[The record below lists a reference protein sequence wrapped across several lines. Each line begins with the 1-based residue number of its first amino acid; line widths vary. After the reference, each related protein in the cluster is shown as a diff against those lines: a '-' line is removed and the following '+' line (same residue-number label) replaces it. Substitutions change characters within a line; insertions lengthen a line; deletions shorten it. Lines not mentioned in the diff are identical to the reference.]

1 MRSRSLRPLL
11 LACTALAAITS
22 LAPAKAQTAATTTT
36 NADETQLQTIV
47 VKGKRVNLGV
57 VAGSPLA
64 TETTA
69 EQIRSRELNSAR
81 DLSRTLGPGVDFV
94 ETKPGK
100 QGGLF
105 IRGLGGA
112 RVTTLID
119 NIPLAFFENDPRA
132 GVQTTAMSD
141 ANNSYDFSSL
151 STIDVLRGSD
161 SSRTGSGALGG
172 ALVLRTLEP
181 EDLIEEG
188 RDWGGVAKATY
199 DGEDNSVGGSVAV
212 ARKVENTSVLFQGSY
227 KRGHERDSQG
237 NVDILGPSRTEANPL
252 DSEQNSVLLKVR
264 QDLEGGHRIG
274 MTGERFQLDT
284 DSDLQTIQNSVL
296 AGTNRFSPGNYFGYD
311 DTVRERVS
319 FDYSYEAMGDD
330 ALIDAAQ
337 LTAYWQRLSK
347 DAGSFGTL
355 TNNTLYAREN
365 AMEESS
371 YGLTGDALSEFDT
384 GTFSHELRYGGS
396 FQILEAEQFLAA
408 VPVTAAQSDIP
419 LVDGK
424 KFGFF
429 VEDRIGFGET
439 GFSLTPGIRFDWYQY
454 DPQVSSGFSAN
465 ALGNLNF
472 GFPGGQSDSQFSPKL
487 RAGYEVTPELEL
499 FAQWSMAYRAPTM
512 NELYVN
518 FTNVNGR
525 YANVGNSSLNPE
537 IGNGFEVGAKYES
550 VDLTGGI
557 TLFHNRYSDFIDTVG
572 VPTTLRASATA
583 VPVNGTMLTYRNRDN
598 VVISGVEVRGR
609 KDFANGFF
617 FEGSLAYAYGKDTNT
632 DELIRTVAPFKS
644 VIGVGYEQEAWGVN
658 LTTTLQAGMREDG
671 PQPNVLTSGTFN
683 TFDAP
688 GYGVV
693 DLAGWWEPEQA
704 KGLRIQAGVYN
715 IFDKTYWNGVA
726 TRNVSTSAVSSTN
739 QPVDFYSE
747 PGRTFKISLTQKF

>member
-1 MRSRSLRPLL
+1 MSRRSFRSVL
-11 LACTALAAITS
+11 LACTAITLA
-22 LAPAKAQTAATTTT
+22 LPAANVIAQDATASTAA
-36 NADETQLQTIV
+36 AETQLDTIV
-47 VKGKRVNLGV
+47 VKGQRIK
-57 VAGSPLA
+57 AGSVADTPLA

-69 EQIRSRELNSAR
+69 EEIRQRELNNAR
-81 DLSRTLGPGVDFV
+81 DLARGLGPGVDFV

-151 STIDVLRGSD
+151 STIDVLRGAD
-161 SSRTGSGALGG
+161 SSRIGSGALAG

-181 EDLIEEG
+181 EDLIEG
-188 RDWGGVAKATY
+188 DRDWGGVAKATY
-199 DGEDNSVGGSVAV
+199 DGEDKSLGGSVAV

-237 NVDILGPSRTEANPL
+237 DTDILGPSRTKANPL

-274 MTGERFQLDT
+274 VTGERFQLDT
-284 DSDLQTIQNSVL
+284 ASDLKTVQSSVL
-296 AGTNRFSPGNYFGYD
+296 FGPNRFSPGNYSGYD
-311 DTVRERVS
+311 DTVRERIS
-319 FDYSYEAMGDD
+319 FDYSYEALADD
-330 ALIDAAQ
+330 AFIDAAR

-347 DAGSFGTL
+347 DAGSFGSL

-365 AMEESS
+365 AMQESS
-371 YGLTGDALSEFDT
+371 YGLTGDALSEFQT
-384 GTFSHELRYGGS
+384 GNFSHELRWGGS

-408 VPVTAAQSDIP
+408 VPVTASQADIP
-419 LVDGK
+419 LVDGT

-429 VEDRIGFGET
+429 IEDRIAFGET
-439 GFSLTPGIRFDWYQY
+439 GFALTPGLRFDWYEY
-454 DPQVSSGFSAN
+454 EPQATSDFTRNPGFAR
-465 ALGNLNF
+465 F
-472 GFPGGQSDSQFSPKL
+472 GFPTDQSDSQFSPKL
-487 RAGYEVTPELEL
+487 LATYDVTPDLQIY
-499 FAQWSMAYRAPTM
+499 AQWSMAYRAPTV

-518 FTNVNGR
+518 FTNVNAG
-525 YANVGNSSLNPE
+525 YANVGNPTLSPE
-537 IGNGFEVGAKYES
+537 TGHGFELGAKYETT
-550 VDLTGGI
+550 DLTAGI
-557 TLFHNRYSDFIDTVG
+557 SVYHNRYRNFIDSF
-572 VPTTLRASATA
+572 TTTTTA
-583 VPVNGTMLTYRNRDN
+583 VTAPGPGGLPGNLVTYRNRDN
-598 VVISGVEVRGR
+598 VEISGIELRGR
-609 KDFANGFF
+609 QDFANGFF
-617 FEGSLAYAYGKDTNT
+617 LEGSLAYAYGKDTNT
-632 DELIRTVAPFKS
+632 GELIRTVAPFKS
-644 VIGVGYEQEAWGVN
+644 VLGVGYEQDTWGLN

-671 PQPNVLTSGTFN
+671 PQRNTLGSGTFN

-726 TRNVSTSAVSSTN
+726 TRNVSTSTVSSTN
-739 QPVDFYSE
+739 QPVAFYSE